1 MCLTGRWVPGR
12 QGRGLSHCSSGL
24 GNLGLKGVVGAR
36 GRQKL
41 HTQWPAGCV
50 GPRRQLHPSLYP
62 LSLQVG
68 ESVFHTTRWVTPMMG
83 ELYGLRTNEEIINA
97 TYGFIWYT

>member
-1 MCLTGRWVPGR
+1 M
-12 QGRGLSHCSSGL
+12 GL
-24 GNLGLKGVVGAR
+24 
-36 GRQKL
+36 
-41 HTQWPAGCV
+41 
-50 GPRRQLHPSLYP
+50 RRQLHPSQYP

-68 ESVFHTTRWVTPMMG
+68 ESVFNTTRWVTPMMG

>member
-1 MCLTGRWVPGR
+1 M
-12 QGRGLSHCSSGL
+12 
-24 GNLGLKGVVGAR
+24 GAR

-41 HTQWPAGCV
+41 RTQWPAGCV
-50 GPRRQLHPSLYP
+50 GLRGQLHHSLYP

-68 ESVFHTTRWVTPMMG
+68 ESMFHTTRWVTPMMG